1 MPETLTK
8 PKPTNLLYNQDMTSE
23 KSVLERLQVKP
34 GRSLRLINAPD
45 GYTSILGPLP
55 ERSKFAT
62 KFEKAVVVLFF
73 VKNMEWLKT
82 GLSAAADALSPGG
95 ILWVIYPKLTS
106 ALRSDVSRDTIWK
119 YTETIGWTGVAMVS
133 VDETWSAF
141 RMKRL

>member
-1 MPETLTK
+1 MS
-8 PKPTNLLYNQDMTSE
+8 SE
-23 KSVLERLQVKP
+23 KSLPERLQVKP

-45 GYTSILGPLP
+45 GFLSILGPLP
-55 ERSKFAT
+55 ERSKMAT
-62 KFEKAVVVLFF
+62 KFDKADVVLFF

-82 GLSAAADALSPGG
+82 GLSAATNALAPGG

-119 YTETIGWTGVAMVS
+119 YAETIGWTGVAMVS